1 MIRLLIF
8 YFIFQFQFSYCQ
20 EREASLIFYDNTKV
34 KGLGEI
40 KNNIIYFRLSN
51 TEKPEKWDYDIAKG
65 LDFDGMG
72 YHERYEYII
81 TDTYKKPYLMEVIEE
96 GFINLYRDVS
106 VINSSSGFGMTR
118 NTVSLIQNSY
128 YIKKQ
133 NEDKAFELSFNF
145 KKKVEKLFG
154 DCKALMEKINKKE
167 FTSKNTLD
175 IVHFY
180 NDYCGE
186 YEEED

>member
-1 MIRLLIF
+1 
-8 YFIFQFQFSYCQ
+8 
-20 EREASLIFYDNTKV
+20 
-34 KGLGEI
+34 
-40 KNNIIYFRLSN
+40 
-51 TEKPEKWDYDIAKG
+51 
-65 LDFDGMG
+65 
-72 YHERYEYII
+72 
-81 TDTYKKPYLMEVIEE
+81 
-96 GFINLYRDVS
+96 
-106 VINSSSGFGMTR
+106 MTR